1 MTVNFN
7 NKKLDLHYS
16 YEVSVIYENMT
27 QHSIDYDKMTSQ
39 DYEIL
44 FYGVLLSTL
53 RYNKIGKMIIS
64 FVDFKNWV
72 DDNGGTKLFVE
83 FIKWYV
89 DTVKAEFEMLKNEI
103 EEPEEPIDESEQLKN
118 VSWLTNCVNI
128 FV

>member
-1 MTVNFN
+1 MTINFN

-16 YEVSVIYENMT
+16 YEVSMIYENIT
-27 QHSIDYDKMTSQ
+27 QHSIDYANMTSQ

-53 RYNKIGKMIIS
+53 RYNKIGELFR

-83 FIKWYV
+83 FIKWYA

-118 VSWLTNCVNI
+118 V
-128 FV
+128 

>member
-16 YEVSVIYENMT
+16 YEVSIIYENIT
-27 QHSIDYDKMTSQ
+27 QHSIDYANITSH

-44 FYGVLLSTL
+44 LYGVLLSTL
-53 RYNKIGKMIIS
+53 RYNKIGEMIS

-83 FIKWYV
+83 FIKWYA

-103 EEPEEPIDESEQLKN
+103 EELEEPIDESEQLKN
-118 VSWLTNCVNI
+118 V
-128 FV
+128 

>member
-1 MTVNFN
+1 MTVKFN

-16 YEVSVIYENMT
+16 YEVSMIYENIT
-27 QHSIDYDKMTSQ
+27 QHSIDYANMTSQ

-53 RYNKIGKMIIS
+53 RYNKIGKMIS

-83 FIKWYV
+83 FIKWYA
-89 DTVKAEFEMLKNEI
+89 DAVKAEFEMLKNEI

-118 VSWLTNCVNI
+118 V
-128 FV
+128 

>member
-16 YEVSVIYENMT
+16 YEVSMIYENIK
-27 QHSIDYDKMTSQ
+27 QHSIDYANMTSQ

-53 RYNKIGKMIIS
+53 RYNKIGKMIS

-83 FIKWYV
+83 FIKWYA
-89 DTVKAEFEMLKNEI
+89 DTIKAEFELLKNEI
-103 EEPEEPIDESEQLKN
+103 EEPEEPIDENEQLKN
-118 VSWLTNCVNI
+118 V
-128 FV
+128 

>member
-27 QHSIDYDKMTSQ
+27 QHSIDYDKMTTQ

-103 EEPEEPIDESEQLKN
+103 EELEEPIDESEQLKN
-118 VSWLTNCVNI
+118 V
-128 FV
+128 